1 MDVYGKR
8 WMDDGDGAAGDGAMA
23 ATDSATAAGF
33 VMAAELRSCG
43 LDLSFAPVL
52 DLHFG
57 HSAVIGDRSFH
68 RDARIVTL
76 LAKSLM
82 LGMRQAGMANCG
94 KHFPGHGRVAADS
107 HVDVPVDS
115 RSLAEI
121 LRDDARPYEW
131 LSTSLASVMPAHVV
145 YPDVDDKPAGF
156 SPPWL
161 QDVLR
166 TRLGFTG
173 AIFSDDLSMA
183 GARTLAGRTLG
194 YAEAAVLA
202 MNAGCDLVLLCNQ
215 SVGKGQA
222 LDGLLDGLVKARAD
236 GTWTPEGASERR
248 RLDLLPQTEPLA
260 WDDLMRDPAYLRA
273 LDRL

>member
-1 MDVYGKR
+1 
-8 WMDDGDGAAGDGAMA
+8 
-23 ATDSATAAGF
+23 
-33 VMAAELRSCG
+33 
-43 LDLSFAPVL
+43 
-52 DLHFG
+52 
-57 HSAVIGDRSFH
+57 
-68 RDARIVTL
+68 
-76 LAKSLM
+76 
-82 LGMRQAGMANCG
+82 
-94 KHFPGHGRVAADS
+94 
-107 HVDVPVDS
+107 
-115 RSLAEI
+115 
-121 LRDDARPYEW
+121 
-131 LSTSLASVMPAHVV
+131 MPAHVI

-161 QDVLR
+161 QDILR

-194 YAEAAVLA
+194 YAEAAVMA

-215 SVGKGQA
+215 SVGKGRP
-222 LDGLLDGLVKARAD
+222 LDDLMDGLVKARAD
-236 GTWTPEGASERR
+236 GRWTPEGLSERR